1 MVVGEDY
8 LFSYLIVIL
17 VILKP
22 RIISESYFI
31 KNINILKLT
40 SLMGKLRQKKVE

>member
-1 MVVGEDY
+1 MVGEDY

-17 VILKP
+17 ALRKP

-40 SLMGKLRQKKVE
+40 SLMGKLRHKKVE